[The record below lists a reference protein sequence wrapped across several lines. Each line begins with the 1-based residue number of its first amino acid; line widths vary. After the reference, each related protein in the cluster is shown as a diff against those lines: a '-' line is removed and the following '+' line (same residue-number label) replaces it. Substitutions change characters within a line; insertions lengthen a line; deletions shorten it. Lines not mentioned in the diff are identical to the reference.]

1 MTIVSDGMK
10 FSLRSALSWAAPFLR
25 VLPGAVLAV
34 SGYLKAV
41 RPAAEFAA
49 TLESYWIF
57 PSFLVFPMARIM
69 PWVELGV
76 GLALILG
83 YMTRWAALVSVGL
96 FATFVAV
103 LAQAIVRKLPM
114 TDCGCFGQVG
124 PHLQPLQSLS
134 MDAALLV
141 VCLLVVL
148 DTQRKF
154 AVDQWIERP

>member
-1 MTIVSDGMK
+1 MTSDRMT
-10 FSLRSALSWAAPFLR
+10 FLFRSTLSWVAPFLR
-25 VLPGAVLAV
+25 IIPGTVLAV

-41 RPAAEFAA
+41 RPTAEFAA

-76 GLALILG
+76 GLALTAGFL
-83 YMTRWAALVSVGL
+83 TRTSALVAAGL
-96 FATFVAV
+96 FATFVVV
-103 LAQAIVRKLPM
+103 LAQSILRKLPM

-124 PHLQPLQSLS
+124 PHLQPVQSLS
-134 MDAALLV
+134 MDAVLLAI
-141 VCLLVVL
+141 CLLVFF
-148 DTQRKF
+148 DTEKKW